1 PPPASRPGPGVAR
14 RLGARCRSWPRP
26 SRRAATTPSARCRR
40 ATAWPASTS
49 PPPST
54 TRTSR
59 STCGWPTPISAS
71 AAVPRNTAI
80 PARASARPASTRSSR
95 TRPASACR
103 SMPPT
108 ACTARPATS
117 RIPTRSSTGCRRRA
131 APARTTRTF
140 EPPPVKIALATAVAA
155 FALDEDLAPLQAAC
169 AAIGLQAE
177 PLAWDDPTV
186 SWGRFDAVLLRST
199 WNYIECL
206 PAFLA
211 WCERIELTGRLWNPP
226 EVLRWNTDKR
236 YLADLAARGV
246 PVVESHFLA
255 PGDAPD
261 GFPDLAEFV
270 VKPCV
275 GAGSRDARRFLRADR
290 DAAVAHARSLLE
302 AGRHVLVQPYLAE
315 VDQHGETA
323 LMFFDGQFSHAIRK
337 GPLLRRGELPTSA
350 LVKPERIRA

>member
-1 PPPASRPGPGVAR
+1 
-14 RLGARCRSWPRP
+14 
-26 SRRAATTPSARCRR
+26 
-40 ATAWPASTS
+40 
-49 PPPST
+49 
-54 TRTSR
+54 
-59 STCGWPTPISAS
+59 
-71 AAVPRNTAI
+71 
-80 PARASARPASTRSSR
+80 
-95 TRPASACR
+95 
-103 SMPPT
+103 M
-108 ACTARPATS
+108 
-117 RIPTRSSTGCRRRA
+117 
-131 APARTTRTF
+131 
-140 EPPPVKIALATAVAA
+140 KIALATAVAA

-350 LVKPERIRA
+350 LFKPERIQAREPSADELAVAARTLAALSFGPLPYARVDLLPSAGGPRLLELELTEPSLFLDHAPGSAERLASVLARRLA